1 MPARY
6 DTVGRQALAGAIA
19 ELRDKRRLNQ
29 RWVAAALGVT
39 QGAVS
44 EWIRGISRP
53 TVGNALCLY
62 KLFGIPLDAWLTDEE
77 RRAVVRAE
85 TEAYRLQRSPLP
97 ERQGASRGRKPSVED
112 APLKNQIPLF
122 ESVEGTA

>member
-19 ELRDKRRLNQ
+19 ELRERRRLNQ
-29 RWVAAALGVT
+29 RWVATALGVT

-53 TVGNALCLY
+53 TVGNALALH
-62 KLFGIPLDAWLTDEE
+62 KLFGVPLDAWDRPCPVKCRKHPKQHES
-77 RRAVVRAE
+77 A
-85 TEAYRLQRSPLP
+85 RS
-97 ERQGASRGRKPSVED
+97 A
-112 APLKNQIPLF
+112 
-122 ESVEGTA
+122 